1 MRLKTAVM
9 TLVVVM
15 LLAVTASAQVVM
27 KVNGVPISA
36 GQLGVAKY
44 KVISDSPML
53 LDNPAKATQAA
64 VGQLVADVLLS
75 GAAREAGLSVT
86 EKQVNQGLDTVKA
99 QLGGKAEYKDL
110 LKQVGATDEDVLQV
124 ATRRQLAKLY
134 VATKVDPTVSVT
146 DAEAKAYYDA
156 HQGDFQRFAQV
167 KTLGIFVNAPP
178 GISES
183 EDARAKARVTEAR
196 RRVLAGEEFG
206 KVARDVS
213 EDMSKGKGGDL
224 GWMDAGFVA
233 SLASQFGTDVSKL
246 EPGETSPVLRGK
258 FGYWVFQVEA
268 KRPAGPVPYAEL
280 QDVLLKKMR
289 ENKVNEAAAVIVK
302 ERRAKATIEALDP
315 AVKAA
320 L

>member
-99 QLGGKAEYKDL
+99 QLGGRAEYKDL
-110 LKQVGATDEDVLQV
+110 LKQVGATEEDVVQV

-156 HQGDFQRFAQV
+156 HQGDFRRFAQV
-167 KTLGIFVNAPP
+167 KIRGIFVNAPP
-178 GISES
+178 GIGAK
-183 EDARAKARVTEAR
+183 EDADAKARTTEAR

-206 KVARDVS
+206 KVAREVS
-213 EDMSKGKGGDL
+213 EDMSKGNGGDL

-233 SLASQFGTDVSKL
+233 SLASQFGTDLSKL
-246 EPGETSPVLRGK
+246 EPGEISPVLRGK
-258 FGYWVFQVEA
+258 FGYWVFQIEA
-268 KRPAGPVPYAEL
+268 KRPEGPVPFAEL

>member
-1 MRLKTAVM
+1 MRLKTVAM

-15 LLAVTASAQVVM
+15 LLAVTASAQVVL

-86 EKQVNQGLDTVKA
+86 EKQVNQSLETVKA

-156 HQGDFQRFAQV
+156 HRGDFQRFAQV
-167 KTLGIFVNAPP
+167 KILGIFVNAAP

-183 EDARAKARVTEAR
+183 EDARAKTRVTEAR

-246 EPGETSPVLRGK
+246 EPGEISPVLRGK

-268 KRPAGPVPYAEL
+268 KRPAGPVPFAEL

-289 ENKVNEAAAVIVK
+289 ENKVNEAAVVTVK
-302 ERRAKATIEALDP
+302 EWRAKATIEALDP